1 MMANREETRYR
12 VSTSWNYDKEELW
25 INELSAQGLHFKKA
39 SLIRSAFIRDES
51 VRYTYR
57 LDFQQGLAPGGKL
70 QEYIDLYADAGWE
83 YVSAFGGTW
92 HYYRREWHEG
102 EEPRLYTD
110 RESLITHYKRIQ
122 GDR

>member
-1 MMANREETRYR
+1 MSYPPKVCISRRRASLEVRSFETSRSGIR
-12 VSTSWNYDKEELW
+12 IGW
-25 INELSAQGLHFKKA
+25 IFNQGL
-39 SLIRSAFIRDES
+39 E
-51 VRYTYR
+51 
-57 LDFQQGLAPGGKL
+57 PGGKL